1 MDNFTLMSFD
11 KLTNKKLATQMKN
24 IKDAYKGA
32 DKSAEKVARALKT
45 IYDNELYKDDF
56 TSFEECIKTFN
67 IGKAQGYRVIKAVE
81 IKDNLGLD
89 EFNMSQV
96 AELSRLEE
104 DAIADLVER
113 GEVVASMTCR
123 AIRLIVDDLKRLP
136 MDDVDEGDI
145 EPVDDADE
153 ATGDDSDDTDGVAPD
168 TDTDGGVLT
177 VSFMGHVYKL
187 TEEGQISK
195 VVKVLEK
202 MGYNMDVEEAE

>member
-1 MDNFTLMSFD
+1 MDNYNLLTFD
-11 KLTNKKLATQMKN
+11 KLNNKKLATQMKA

-32 DKSAEKVARALKT
+32 DKSAEKVARALKN

-56 TSFEECIKTFN
+56 ASFEECIKTFG

-81 IKDNLGLD
+81 VKDELGLN

-96 AELSRLEE
+96 AELSRLET

-113 GEVVASMTCR
+113 GEVATMSCK

-145 EPVDDADE
+145 EPVGEPEEADTDE
-153 ATGDDSDDTDGVAPD
+153 AGAEDNDEADDPDEVALY
-168 TDTDGGVLT
+168 VA
-177 VSFMGHVYKL
+177 FMGHKYKL
-187 TEEGQISK
+187 TEVAQISK
-195 VVKVLEK
+195 VVKMLEK
-202 MGYNMDVEEAE
+202 MGYDMSVEEEE